1 MQDAS
6 MPPKVHIAPFLPAL
20 HASRLRNGTVT
31 ADAIR
36 SLAERLGMPL
46 ADLFGAVSFYHY
58 PTMGDQAPLTR
69 AVCRGPVCSLA
80 EKPPLGEDVPSI
92 PCPGRCDHPV
102 PQYDGERFF
111 TPGQTEPQ
119 EGAGLPIETGQEEA
133 LFRHVRRPDQR
144 RLAQYLASGGYET
157 LLRVVQQGEPE
168 HTIAALEESG
178 LLGRGG
184 AAFPTAAKWRAVRA
198 TPGQPKYLVCNAD
211 EGEPGT
217 FKDRPILEYDPHL
230 LLEGMAI
237 AGHAIGA
244 SAGIVYLRYEYPYAF
259 DVLTAAIRQAEEA
272 GFLGESIGGTD
283 FSFRVSVA
291 RGAGS
296 YVCGE
301 ETALLNSLEGK
312 RPYPRERPPFPTTSG
327 LWGQPTLIHNVETLA
342 AIRPILEYG
351 PQWFR
356 SLGREG
362 SAGTKIYS
370 VSGRVTR
377 PGNYELPLGITARE
391 LILGYAGGPLAGRTI
406 KR

>member
-6 MPPKVHIAPFLPAL
+6 MPLKEQIAPFLPAL
-20 HASRLRNGTVT
+20 HASLLRNGAVT

-46 ADLFGAVSFYHY
+46 AEVYGAVSFYHY
-58 PTMGDQAPLTR
+58 PAIGDQSPLTR

-80 EKPPLGEDVPSI
+80 ERPPLGEDIPSI

-102 PQYDGERFF
+102 PRYDGERFF
-111 TPGQTEPQ
+111 TPGQTEPD

-133 LFRHVRRPDQR
+133 LFRHVRKPDQR
-144 RLAQYLASGGYET
+144 RLAVYRASGGYET

-230 LLEGMAI
+230 LLEGMVI
-237 AGHAIGA
+237 AGHAIGS
-244 SAGIVYLRYEYPYAF
+244 SAGIVYLRY
-259 DVLTAAIRQAEEA
+259 
-272 GFLGESIGGTD
+272 
-283 FSFRVSVA
+283 
-291 RGAGS
+291 
-296 YVCGE
+296 
-301 ETALLNSLEGK
+301 
-312 RPYPRERPPFPTTSG
+312 
-327 LWGQPTLIHNVETLA
+327 
-342 AIRPILEYG
+342 
-351 PQWFR
+351 
-356 SLGREG
+356 
-362 SAGTKIYS
+362 
-370 VSGRVTR
+370 
-377 PGNYELPLGITARE
+377 
-391 LILGYAGGPLAGRTI
+391 
-406 KR
+406 

>member
-6 MPPKVHIAPFLPAL
+6 MPLKEQIAPFLPAL
-20 HASRLRNGTVT
+20 HASLLRNGAVT

-46 ADLFGAVSFYHY
+46 ADVYGAVSFYHY
-58 PTMGDQAPLTR
+58 PAIGDQSPLTR

-80 EKPPLGEDVPSI
+80 ERSLPAEDVPSI
-92 PCPGRCDHPV
+92 PCPGRCDRPV
-102 PQYDGERFF
+102 PRYDGERFF
-111 TPGQTEPQ
+111 TPVQTEPDKA
-119 EGAGLPIETGQEEA
+119 AGLPIETGQEEA
-133 LFRHVRRPDQR
+133 IFRHVRRPDQR
-144 RLAQYLASGGYET
+144 YLAGYRASGGYET
-157 LLRVVQQGEPE
+157 LLRVVQRGEPE
-168 HTIAALEESG
+168 HTITALEESG

-198 TPGQPKYLVCNAD
+198 APDEPKYLVCNAD

-259 DVLTAAIRQAEEA
+259 DVLTAAIQQAEEA
-272 GFLGESIGGTD
+272 GFLGERIGGTD

-342 AIRPILEYG
+342 AIRPILEHG

-362 SAGTKIYS
+362 SAGTKIY
-370 VSGRVTR
+370 
-377 PGNYELPLGITARE
+377 
-391 LILGYAGGPLAGRTI
+391 
-406 KR
+406 